1 MFELTESLPRSVK
14 PWVRLIILL
23 FGLIVLCS
31 VSYYINGSIFPP
43 DNASANI
50 FQGGLL
56 LVILGSLFLE
66 DKFTR
71 PADAVVNALT
81 GIISL
86 ITVSST
92 QAGTHWNLIFIYCG
106 IVFSA
111 GVGCIAL
118 GVPGE
123 SQGTQAKFSHALYVL
138 STVLGKSNV
147 LFSIIF
153 LYAVLAFYGLQ
164 SRQTAALVAFWGLY
178 VVIWPLKLPHILQA
192 FFDRSHIPNRC
203 GSILRMET
211 PNVMRVELLP
221 NTKWDN
227 SISIVA
233 CTGDGQQRVVLPLFA
248 RIQDKTL
255 IGTGLCLESYQSP
268 VHNAKRGQ
276 VYLLDS
282 KPKDAG
288 EAICAHFCLDSVALP
303 IGLVS
308 EGSRIGKINFETW
321 CPQKCK
327 EGLLVFCQISGERV
341 FYQITEGN
349 TREEILAKNIHGLQ
363 IAEAAQLGTIKDG
376 KKFIKYPW
384 LPEIHTAVFV
394 AGEQPDVSSP
404 ELESDEFVIGQVPG
418 SSVSVV
424 ASIKD
429 MLTYHTAILGVTG
442 TGKTELAYDFI
453 REAVSRD
460 VKVFCVDL
468 TGLYGDRLADLRPQ
482 ELSIEER
489 KAAELE
495 EKFFAIETGKPW
507 EQKAPLRQFAS
518 TLRQDIEKRVKDF
531 LDSDDHC
538 IGLFNLP
545 TISNTKATIT
555 VTEMYLSSILEYAR
569 RYPEGSPIL
578 VVLEEAH
585 TVIPESSTMGLSDFG
600 SKAMV
605 AKIAQIALQGRKYKV
620 GLLVLAQRTATVSKT
635 VLTQCNT
642 VISFSCFDQTS
653 ITFLTN
659 FFGKDHA
666 NLVPNLGFLQAVMFG
681 KGIKSE
687 RPLIVEI
694 PYDEQKNQVGESRL
708 DNSDPQDP
716 AEEVPP
722 FMEEAPPFS
731 EEELVVMEEELP
743 FIEEPHFLEEEP
755 AFMKEA
761 PCFSEEPPPFTEVL
775 PFLARIRRDPTQSAT
790 YSWSVDGAEMP

>member
-1 MFELTESLPRSVK
+1 MFELTENLPRSVK

-23 FGLIVLCS
+23 VGLIVLCS

-92 QAGTHWNLIFIYCG
+92 QAGTYWNLIFIYCG

-123 SQGTQAKFSHALYVL
+123 SRGTRAKFSHALYVL
-138 STVLGKSNV
+138 STTLGKSNV
-147 LFSIIF
+147 LFSTIF

-164 SRQTAALVAFWGLY
+164 SRQTAVLVAFWGLY
-178 VVIWPLKLPHILQA
+178 VVIWPLKLPYILQA
-192 FFDRSHIPNRC
+192 FFDRSRIPNRC

-211 PNVMRVELLP
+211 PNIIRAELLP
-221 NTKWDN
+221 NAKWDN
-227 SISIVA
+227 SVSIVA

-248 RIQDKTL
+248 RVQDKTL
-255 IGTGLCLESYQSP
+255 VGTGLCLEAYQSP
-268 VHNAKRGQ
+268 VRRAERGQ
-276 VYLLDS
+276 VYILDS
-282 KPKDAG
+282 RQEDAD
-288 EAICAHFCLDSVALP
+288 EAICTHFGLDTTALP

-308 EGSRIGKINFETW
+308 EGSKIGKINFETW
-321 CPQKCK
+321 CPKKCK

-341 FYQITEGN
+341 FYQIIEGN
-349 TREEILAKNIHGLQ
+349 TREEVLAKNRHGFQ
-363 IAEAAQLGTIKDG
+363 IAEAAQLGTIES
-376 KKFIKYPW
+376 KKGFQKYQW
-384 LPEIHTAVFV
+384 LPEINTAVFV
-394 AGEQPDVSSP
+394 AGEQLDVSPP

-424 ASIKD
+424 ASTKD

-468 TGLYGDRLADLRPQ
+468 TGLYGNRLADLGPQ
-482 ELSIEER
+482 ELSIGEK

-495 EKFFAIETGKPW
+495 EKFFAVEAGKFGGS
-507 EQKAPLRQFAS
+507 EQKPALRQFAS
-518 TLRQDIEKRVKDF
+518 TLRQDIEQSVNDF
-531 LDSDDHC
+531 LGGDNHC

-569 RYPEGSPIL
+569 QHPEGSPIL

-585 TVIPESSTMGLSDFG
+585 TVIPESSTMGLGDFK

-694 PYDEQKNQVGESRL
+694 PYDEQKNQVGEPRL
-708 DNSDPQDP
+708 DNSNPQDP
-716 AEEVPP
+716 AEEAPP
-722 FMEEAPPFS
+722 FMEEEPPFS
-731 EEELVVMEEELP
+731 EEELDFMEEELP
-743 FIEEPHFLEEEP
+743 FVEEPHFLEEEP
-755 AFMKEA
+755 ASMKEE
-761 PCFSEEPPPFTEVL
+761 PCFSEEEPPFTEVL
-775 PFLARIRRDPTQSAT
+775 PF
-790 YSWSVDGAEMP
+790 